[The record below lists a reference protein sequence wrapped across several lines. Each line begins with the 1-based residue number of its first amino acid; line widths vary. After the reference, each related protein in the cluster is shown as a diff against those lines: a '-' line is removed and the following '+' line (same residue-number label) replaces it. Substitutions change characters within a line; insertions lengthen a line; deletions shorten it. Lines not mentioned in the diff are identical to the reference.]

1 MNSYR
6 GVVNGLVGHFSN
18 GYYDDG
24 PTTASFVIEIDN
36 PLATAVSVPL
46 PRLALASF
54 QEVSGLSM
62 EVEVLERNEGG
73 ENDYTHKLPG
83 RVSYPNLTLKRGIT
97 QDNYFVTWFQESYE
111 WIRKSG
117 YLDKAVGGNGASRG
131 AAMLAKK
138 GMLPPAAQKAL
149 AAGQSDDVRPM
160 ERRTLGLV
168 LMGANGNRLRTWN
181 VYDAYVVSWSG
192 PDFNVSQDEFPIEEI
207 EIAHNGFEQTWF

>member
-73 ENDYTHKLPG
+73 ENNYTHK
-83 RVSYPNLTLKRGIT
+83 
-97 QDNYFVTWFQESYE
+97 
-111 WIRKSG
+111 
-117 YLDKAVGGNGASRG
+117 
-131 AAMLAKK
+131 
-138 GMLPPAAQKAL
+138 
-149 AAGQSDDVRPM
+149 
-160 ERRTLGLV
+160 
-168 LMGANGNRLRTWN
+168 
-181 VYDAYVVSWSG
+181 
-192 PDFNVSQDEFPIEEI
+192 
-207 EIAHNGFEQTWF
+207 

>member
-73 ENDYTHKLPG
+73 ENNYTHKLPG

-138 GMLPPAAQKAL
+138 GMLP
-149 AAGQSDDVRPM
+149 
-160 ERRTLGLV
+160 T
-168 LMGANGNRLRTWN
+168 
-181 VYDAYVVSWSG
+181 SG
-192 PDFNVSQDEFPIEEI
+192 PESLSCWSKRRCSADGAAHFGVSSYGSKWKSITNLERL
-207 EIAHNGFEQTWF
+207 